1 MTPERWKR
9 VEELY
14 HAARNRPSG
23 ERAAFLAEACPDDE
37 RCGCDVESLLNE
49 PSPPMGSST
58 RRRATAAQIA
68 SAVTPRS
75 P

>member
-14 HAARNRPSG
+14 HAARNRPPG

-37 RCGCDVESLLNE
+37 ALRRDVESLLNE

-58 RRRATAAQIA
+58 RPRGWRR
-68 SAVTPRS
+68 RS
-75 P
+75 RQR